1 MAFQLDDEPVAAAP
15 VSGGFKLDDAPAP
28 TIGVGKRILHG
39 MYDPIEGG
47 AQLLYNA
54 LPTDV
59 VNTVNKA
66 NNFLAQY
73 GLVAPISE
81 GGLNADIRSRE
92 ATYQTLRGSDQ
103 GSTDWARIGGNLLS
117 PMNLALGGTAAPA
130 SVMGAIGTSAGLGAA
145 SSLLTPSF
153 AKDSDIAGEKLTNA
167 GIGALT
173 GGTVGGFG
181 AIGSALLS
189 PAASRNASLQLLRN
203 ENVRPTIG
211 QALGGGWNR
220 AEESLTS
227 TPIAGD
233 FIANARQRAAD
244 TFRQAAY
251 NRVTNPLGVRPTG
264 LLGHEAVNELQDATS
279 DAYSSAAQRLG
290 AFQLDQPAVTA
301 MQRVHGMTQYL
312 PDEQQRVF
320 QGTMNQLDQH
330 ISPTGF
336 IQGEGFKD
344 VDSILG
350 TAARNYR
357 NSASPSD
364 RQLGDAYREMQ
375 QQIRQSMGRQAPPG
389 VAADF
394 QAADQAYANQVRVEG
409 AATRAAAS
417 GGNLLMQDLGTAG
430 QDVIGNKVP
439 NSGTASRL
447 MTPAAI
453 MAAFTN
459 PKVLASTIAAPI
471 LYSSPVQ
478 RGLVAAVTARP
489 QWAQRVAPLLLRGSS
504 MAAPTAAQTAT
515 GLLNY

>member
-1 MAFQLDDEPVAAAP
+1 MRVF
-15 VSGGFKLDDAPAP
+15 
-28 TIGVGKRILHG
+28 
-39 MYDPIEGG
+39 
-47 AQLLYNA
+47 NC
-54 LPTDV
+54 
-59 VNTVNKA
+59 
-66 NNFLAQY
+66 
-73 GLVAPISE
+73 SE
-81 GGLNADIRSRE
+81 
-92 ATYQTLRGSDQ
+92 T
-103 GSTDWARIGGNLLS
+103 
-117 PMNLALGGTAAPA
+117 
-130 SVMGAIGTSAGLGAA
+130 
-145 SSLLTPSF
+145 
-153 AKDSDIAGEKLTNA
+153 
-167 GIGALT
+167 
-173 GGTVGGFG
+173 
-181 AIGSALLS
+181 
-189 PAASRNASLQLLRN
+189 

-350 TAARNYR
+350 TAARTTATR
-357 NSASPSD
+357 RHRVTGSWGCLS
-364 RQLGDAYREMQ
+364 GDAAADSPEHGAT
-375 QQIRQSMGRQAPPG
+375 STAG

-417 GGNLLMQDLGTAG
+417 GGNFTPGQLLSAVKTA
-430 QDVIGNKVP
+430 DPSVRKR
-439 NSGTASRL
+439 ASQ
-447 MTPAAI
+447 AA
-453 MAAFTN
+453 T
-459 PKVLASTIAAPI
+459 
-471 LYSSPVQ
+471 
-478 RGLVAAVTARP
+478 R
-489 QWAQRVAPLLLRGSS
+489 
-504 MAAPTAAQTAT
+504 
-515 GLLNY
+515 